1 MIFHEFPGNELAGKF
16 SKTIDYDD
24 WYVTPDSFKMLIF
37 RQWGVATIG
46 LPQKKTGKQLD
57 LIQNIFVRGH

>member
-24 WYVTPDSFKMLIF
+24 WYVTPDSFKMLIV

-57 LIQNIFVRGH
+57 LIQNIFVRGN